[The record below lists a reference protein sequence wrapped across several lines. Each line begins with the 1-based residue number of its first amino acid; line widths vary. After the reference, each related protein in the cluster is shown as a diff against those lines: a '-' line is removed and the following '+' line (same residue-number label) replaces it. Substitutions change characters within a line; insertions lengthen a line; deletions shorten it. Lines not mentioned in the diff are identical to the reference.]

1 MKGDMELYSKLSH
14 DITQVEE
21 KAPIVEKASIDEFYL
36 DITGMDRFHG
46 CYQWTNEL
54 SQSIT
59 ETGLPLSFALSVNK
73 TVSKIGTGESKPI
86 GKLEIPETMVKLF

>member
-1 MKGDMELYSKLSH
+1 M
-14 DITQVEE
+14 TQVIEE

-36 DITGMDRFHG
+36 DTGMDRFHG

-59 ETGLPLSFALSVNK
+59 KEGLPLSFALSVNK
-73 TVSKIGTGESKPI
+73 TVSK
-86 GKLEIPETMVKLF
+86 LEPANQNQ